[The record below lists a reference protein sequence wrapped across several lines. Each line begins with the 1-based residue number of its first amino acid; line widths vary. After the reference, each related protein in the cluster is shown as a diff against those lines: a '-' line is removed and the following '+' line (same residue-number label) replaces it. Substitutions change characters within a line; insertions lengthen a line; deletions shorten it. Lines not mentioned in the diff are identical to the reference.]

1 VYSKEKQVRKIQET
15 RNGLR
20 ATIAAALL
28 VAGTAWA
35 GTALAESVAATSA
48 ARAAAGMPEYKVDPS
63 WPKQLPNNWLIGQV
77 GGVAVD
83 KQNNVWVLQR
93 PRTLTVDEAGAV
105 QVPPRSDCCVPAPAV
120 LEFTQN
126 GDLINWWGGPGTGY
140 DWPASEHGIW
150 VDEQNNVW
158 VGGNSA
164 TDRQILKF
172 TQSGRFLMQIGHPSS
187 DPIDSTRTDILGQV
201 AQIHVDDQAHEV
213 YLADGYGNH
222 RVIVYDSDT
231 GAFKRMWG
239 AYGKPPTDVALGA
252 YDPAA
257 PPATQFRNPVHCARI
272 SVDNLVYVCDRV
284 NDRIQ
289 VFTKSGTFVKEFFV
303 RTQTLGNG
311 SVWDLT
317 FSQDRRQK
325 YLVIIDG
332 ENNVVW
338 TLDRNTGALV
348 DQQFHNGRN
357 AGQFHWVHQFASD
370 SNGNIYTG
378 EVDTSKRI
386 QKFVLQPK

>member
-1 VYSKEKQVRKIQET
+1 MLV
-15 RNGLR
+15 G
-20 ATIAAALL
+20 ALL
-28 VAGTAWA
+28 AAGVTLSGGAWA
-35 GTALAESVAATSA
+35 GGAAASPEM
-48 ARAAAGMPEYKVDPS
+48 RAAAGLPEYKVDAS
-63 WPKQLPNNWLIGQV
+63 WPKQLPNNWLLGQV

-83 KQNNVWVLQR
+83 GQNNIWVLQR
-93 PRTLTVDEAGAV
+93 PRSLTVDEAGAA

-120 LEFTQN
+120 LQFTPD
-126 GDLINWWGGPGTGY
+126 GDLISWWGGPGTGY
-140 DWPASEHGIW
+140 DWPTSEHGIW
-150 VDEQNNVW
+150 VDAQNNVW
-158 VGGNSA
+158 VGGNGA

-172 TQSGRFLMQIGHPSS
+172 SQSGRFLMQIGHPSS
-187 DPIDSTRTDILGQV
+187 DPINSTRTDILGQV
-201 AQIHVDDQAHEV
+201 ASIEVDDKAHEV

-239 AYGKPPTDVALGA
+239 AYGNPPTDVVLGA

-257 PPATQFRNPVHCARI
+257 PPATQFRNPVHCVRT

-284 NDRIQ
+284 NNRIQ
-289 VFTKSGTFVKEFFV
+289 VFTKGGTFVKEFFV

-311 SVWDLT
+311 SVWDLN
-317 FSQDRRQK
+317 FSHDRRQK
-325 YLVIIDG
+325 YLIVIDG
-332 ENNVVW
+332 ENNVAW

-357 AGQFHWVHQFASD
+357 AGQFHWVHQFAPD

-378 EVDTSKRI
+378 EVDTAKRI